1 MAIQEYFQNYRLLK
15 QRKFI
20 NFATDVSV
28 QYTNERI
35 DAVVQNI
42 LNYPSQNIGRLQIL
56 NREAVGLLQ
65 LFSQHDYELATHR
78 IQVID
83 QPQTFTHLIFYFT
96 KQPTYKLQVTAG
108 TKYIIQ
114 EVLAREYIIAL
125 MIFKSEHYLLAQYK
139 FYKNG
144 HFDYVIQEYPE
155 TQYFLAQSSCS
166 QSTVASVPKSYKV
179 EQALSCVNVNKYIPL
194 FLNIVV
200 YCLTRKC
207 SH

>member
-1 MAIQEYFQNYRLLK
+1 MNELMQLYKIFQIIQVKILVACKFQIEKLLGYSNYF
-15 QRKFI
+15 
-20 NFATDVSV
+20 
-28 QYTNERI
+28 
-35 DAVVQNI
+35 
-42 LNYPSQNIGRLQIL
+42 LNN
-56 NREAVGLLQ
+56 
-65 LFSQHDYELATHR
+65 DYELATHR

-144 HFDYVIQEYPE
+144 HFNYVIQEYPE
-155 TQYFLAQSSCS
+155 TQYFHI
-166 QSTVASVPKSYKV
+166 
-179 EQALSCVNVNKYIPL
+179 N
-194 FLNIVV
+194 
-200 YCLTRKC
+200 
-207 SH
+207 